1 MNKATSIPALTAQQM
16 ATIDRIMAEDFGVEA
31 MQLMEVAGHAVAAFA
46 RDQLLGGDVRGKRV
60 IVLCGSGGNGG
71 DGMVA
76 ARFLHAWGAALE
88 IWLGRQPEQG
98 RGLAWHQLSILERL
112 GMQIIEPSLDPALP
126 PADLI
131 IDGLLGFSISG
142 APAGAIAALIRAAN
156 THPAPVLA
164 IDVPS
169 GLDATSGTVFD
180 PCIRADATLTL
191 ALPKTGLLASEA
203 RAVIGSLTVAD
214 IGVPPQAYS
223 RLGLTIEPLFS
234 TSDFRPVPLP
244 G

>member
-1 MNKATSIPALTAQQM
+1 MNEPTTIPALTAQQM

-46 RDQLLGGDVRGKRV
+46 RDQLLSRDARGKRV

-71 DGMVA
+71 DSMVA

-98 RGLAWHQLSILERL
+98 RGLAWHQLNILKRL
-112 GMQIIEPSLDPALP
+112 GMQIIEPSLDPTLP

-142 APAGAIAALIRAAN
+142 APSGAIAALIRAAN

-203 RAVIGSLTVAD
+203 RAVVGTLTVAD
-214 IGVPPQAYS
+214 IGVPPQAYL

-234 TSDFRPVPLP
+234 TSDFWPVPLP

>member
-60 IVLCGSGGNGG
+60 IV
-71 DGMVA
+71 
-76 ARFLHAWGAALE
+76 RFLHAWGAALE